1 MTRLRP
7 SSRPVLALAALALLS
22 AGCATLQA
30 AQSNLRLP
38 GTVAA
43 GRFTPARPAATA
55 FGEAAKLPCP
65 VGGIYGELTGRLAEQ
80 ATATGNAPTPTD
92 DRLCG
97 VAEALLGWP
106 EETPVSDDALGALA
120 GHFGLENVP
129 SQAIITVLDSEDAR
143 EISKNVATTV
153 TGYAGKV
160 PNAAYGVAA
169 TRVKKDQTRLVLVL
183 QSAAIK
189 IQPLP
194 RRLEAGQKAT
204 LAGTLVGELDTPK
217 VLVSDAQG
225 KLTTVDQPAGK
236 AFQAEVACG
245 KQPGRIVIEIRGEE
259 MGNERPMGLLE
270 VACATPLPGPF
281 AMAKAPWPTDPAGQE
296 KKVAELINAERT
308 AAGLP
313 ALTWSEPVGKVARAI
328 AEGLK
333 ANAVKPGSAP
343 SINIVQKLAESD
355 VATPVILQNP
365 AAAATA
371 EQAYQRLMVS
381 PSHRANVMSTEVN
394 NFGVGVAA
402 GEDAAKRPVAFLTQI
417 FIKILPPPDLTAY
430 RAAVREV
437 VAKKRAADKLPALK
451 DDAGLA
457 QLAQDYATAVAA
469 AEGKPPK
476 AVYENLVKALN
487 KGYRSVDL
495 LTSVKLDPADFA
507 EEPNVLSKGQVLGV
521 GTALG
526 KHPAYGKNSVFTVVL
541 IATKR

>member
-1 MTRLRP
+1 MTRLRNSP
-7 SSRPVLALAALALLS
+7 RPVLALAALAFLS

-38 GTVAA
+38 GTVAD
-43 GRFTPARPAATA
+43 GRFTPARPAAAA
-55 FGEAAKLPCP
+55 FGEDPKAVCP
-65 VGGIYGELTGRLAEQ
+65 VGGIYGELTSRLAEQ
-80 ATATGNAPTPTD
+80 ATATGNAPVQPEG
-92 DRLCG
+92 RLCG

-106 EETPVSDDALGALA
+106 EETPVGDDALGALA

-129 SQAIITVLDSEDAR
+129 AQAIITVLDSEEAR
-143 EISKNVATTV
+143 EISKNVATTI

-160 PNAAYGVAA
+160 PNAGYGVAA
-169 TRVKKDQTRLVLVL
+169 TRVKKGQTRLVLVL
-183 QSAAIK
+183 ASAAIK

-225 KLTTVDQPAGK
+225 KLTTVDQAAGK

-245 KQPGRIVIEIRGEE
+245 KQPGRIVIEVRGEE
-259 MGNERPMGLLE
+259 MGNERPMGTLE
-270 VACATPLPGPF
+270 VACASPLPGPF
-281 AMAKAPWPTDPAGQE
+281 AMAKAPWPADAPGQE

-313 ALTWSEPVGKVARAI
+313 ALTWSEPVGKVARSI
-328 AEGLK
+328 AEGLR

-394 NFGVGVAA
+394 NLGVGVAA
-402 GEDAAKRPVAFLTQI
+402 GEDAAKRPVAFLTQV
-417 FIKILPPPDLTAY
+417 FIKIQPPPDLVAY
-430 RAAVREV
+430 KAAVREV
-437 VAKKRAADKLPALK
+437 VARKRAADKLPALK